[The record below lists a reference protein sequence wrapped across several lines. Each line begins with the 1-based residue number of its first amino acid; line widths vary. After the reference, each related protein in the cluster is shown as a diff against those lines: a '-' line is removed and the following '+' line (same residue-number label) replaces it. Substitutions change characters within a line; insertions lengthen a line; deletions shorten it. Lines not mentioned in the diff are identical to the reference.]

1 MNNIGILG
9 CGWLGLSLAINLK
22 NKQYSVCGSRTS
34 SKGVIEV
41 EKKGIKGFK
50 VILNDNKSEGLKTF
64 LYNLKTLIISIP
76 PKEIL
81 ILKIILKIKQIL
93 EALDSSTIKR
103 IIFLSSS
110 SIYGSKEGFYDE
122 SSSPLQKQW
131 QQKNFY

>member
-76 PKEIL
+76 PRRNFDTQNYSK
-81 ILKIILKIKQIL
+81 KIKQIL
-93 EALDSSTIKR
+93 EALDSSKIKR
-103 IIFLSSS
+103 IIFFINPNAITYLKYLLFLISLNSFFIFS
-110 SIYGSKEGFYDE
+110 F
-122 SSSPLQKQW
+122 
-131 QQKNFY
+131 